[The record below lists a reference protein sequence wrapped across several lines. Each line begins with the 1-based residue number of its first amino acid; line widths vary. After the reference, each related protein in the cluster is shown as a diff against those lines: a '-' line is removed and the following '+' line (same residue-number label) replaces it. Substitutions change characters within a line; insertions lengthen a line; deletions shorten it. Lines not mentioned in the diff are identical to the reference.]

1 MGDTLLLTK
10 KAIPLQWSKRECS
23 QLKSPPW
30 SKYLKSQSTWL
41 DIRGMFLGTV
51 LFVEW
56 ESYACISALM
66 LLLCVLNKSTNL
78 FKVHYCNWKK
88 NGTDKFGIHWHTR
101 SKWNIKLNTDEKIY
115 SYSYTVTTK
124 IVYIKTFL
132 KQHPEDVIL
141 VNHGRH
147 LVLIIVDN
155 TTGPG
160 KSKGFQLESLHL

>member
-1 MGDTLLLTK
+1 MLV
-10 KAIPLQWSKRECS
+10 S
-23 QLKSPPW
+23 QL
-30 SKYLKSQSTWL
+30 
-41 DIRGMFLGTV
+41 
-51 LFVEW
+51 
-56 ESYACISALM
+56 
-66 LLLCVLNKSTNL
+66 LCFFCVSLTNL
-78 FKVHYCNWKK
+78 QISSRSITVTGKK

-160 KSKGFQLESLHL
+160 KSKGFQPESVPL